1 MAQFVRHEACHLC
14 TSSDAKAVYDDESWH
29 CFSCGATSPSVDYLE
44 EQKQQKQST
53 IKTTVRTKKESTV
66 SETKLVKAAITRAEV
81 QKIMLETSSMGKGY
95 RSITDE
101 TYAKAGVRHEFD
113 EQTGE
118 VTRQYYPI
126 TRGLTAAGYKIREHP
141 KAFYSVG
148 ATGRDC
154 DLFMQRNFQQGGKY
168 VLIVSG
174 ECDALAAYQM
184 LKNYYATKGG
194 DYEVAV
200 VSGTTG
206 DKSVRQIAAQYKFF
220 ESFDNIV
227 VGYDND
233 VSGNET
239 VEDVVKALP
248 KGKTRIMKMTYKDA
262 NEYLKE
268 GKEAQFI
275 QHFFKSETYL
285 PEGVVGSNKLYD
297 KMMSQASVEKVQ
309 FPPFMKKLDNMIGSI
324 EMSTI
329 GIFAAGTGAA
339 KCLGKDTPVLM
350 ADQTVKLVQ
359 DIQNGDKLMGPEGLA
374 RTVFGVVS
382 GVDEMYKVT
391 QVKGVPYVVNS
402 KHILS
407 LRAGTDIK
415 SLRLKKGDIYN
426 CNIQDYIKLNAKQK
440 HGLKGWKGSFE
451 KLGNK
456 FTDDNAYMLGLWL
469 AEGTTDKPQLTLALQ
484 DTALFDELAKFCTAK
499 GFQQHVS
506 PSNYRKACTSI
517 DVNGGFSKLIKDFGF
532 KSSKLIPLLY
542 LNAERETRL
551 DLLAGFLDGDGHL
564 SHNGFELTLKINQ
577 LSTDIVTLARGLG
590 FAVSAKK
597 VFQKCQNFAG
607 DWYMKIN
614 ISGYTD
620 EIPNRLL
627 RKKATARQQIKN
639 PLNTGISV
647 ENIGQGE
654 YFGFELDCDH
664 LFCLADG
671 TVTHNTTVANE
682 LLYYWIFNSPHKIGV
697 VSLEL
702 TCAQYGQ
709 VLLSRH
715 IGKKISLIK
724 DKDEKLAFLRSDHV
738 KEKAAEVF
746 SDEDGND
753 RFMVIDE
760 RDGSVEILQ
769 NQIEELVISCGCK
782 VIILDPVSDLMDGL
796 SNDEQA
802 KFAKWCKSMIKNYNI
817 HILMIAHIRKAANN
831 KDSASTGKFIPEEA
845 IMGSSTF
852 MKSASWIVMM
862 QRDKTS
868 EDPIVRNTTHLV
880 LTKNRAGGETGPAG
894 DLYYENATHTLHD
907 MEDFFQGAVPEGV

>member
-1 MAQFVRHEACHLC
+1 MAEFVRHEACDVC
-14 TSSDAKAVYDDESWH
+14 TSSDAKAVYDDGSWH
-29 CFSCGATSPSVDYLE
+29 CFSCGATNPSE
-44 EQKQQKQST
+44 EYKEEKQST
-53 IKTTVRTKKESTV
+53 IKVRTTVKKKETALSDI
-66 SETKLVKAAITRAEV
+66 KAGKAAIAREDILE
-81 QKIMLETSSMGKGY
+81 IMRDTSPTGRGY
-95 RSITDE
+95 RGITDE
-101 TYAKAGVRHEFD
+101 TYAKVGVRHEFD
-113 EQTGE
+113 EKTGK
-118 VTRQYYPI
+118 VTKQYYPI
-126 TRGLTAAGYKIREHP
+126 TRGLVAAGYKIRYEP
-141 KAFYSVG
+141 KTFSSIG

-174 ECDALAAYQM
+174 ECDAMAAYQM
-184 LKNYYATKGG
+184 LKAYYVSKGS

-206 DKSVRQIAAQYKFF
+206 DKSVKQIAAQYKFF
-220 ESFDNIV
+220 ETFDNIV

-233 VSGNET
+233 ASGNET
-239 VEDVVKALP
+239 VEDVIKALP
-248 KGKTRIMKMTYKDA
+248 KGKTRVMKMTYKDA
-262 NEYLKE
+262 NDYLDA
-268 GKEAQFI
+268 GKEQQFVS
-275 QHFFKSETYL
+275 HFFRSEAYL
-285 PEGVVGSNKLYD
+285 PEGVVGSGKLYD
-297 KMMSQASVEKVQ
+297 KMMIQADVEKVP
-309 FPPFMKKLDNMIGSI
+309 FPPFMQKLDSMIGSI

-350 ADQTVKLVQ
+350 SDQTVKFVQ
-359 DIQNGDKLMGPEGLA
+359 DIQNGDKLMGPEGLVRIVA
-374 RTVFGVVS
+374 GVVS
-382 GVDEMYKVT
+382 GIDEMYRVT
-391 QVKGVPYVVNS
+391 QVKGISYVVNS

-407 LRAGTDIK
+407 LRAGTAIK
-415 SLRLKKGDIYN
+415 SLNLSKGDVYN
-426 CNIQDYIKLNAKQK
+426 CNIRDYLKLNGKQK

-484 DTALFDELAKFCTAK
+484 DITLFDELDKFCVKK
-499 GFQQHVS
+499 GFYQHVS
-506 PSNYRKACTSI
+506 PSNYRDACTTVDI
-517 DVNGGFSKLIKDFGF
+517 NGGFSKLIKDFGF
-532 KSSKLIPLLY
+532 KSSKLIPSVY
-542 LNAERETRL
+542 LNAERGTRL

-564 SHNGFELTLKINQ
+564 AHNGFQMTLKINQ

-590 FAVSAKK
+590 FAVSEKK
-597 VFQKCQNFAG
+597 VFQKCQNFVG

-614 ISGYTD
+614 ISGHTD
-620 EIPNRLL
+620 EIPNRLT
-627 RKKATARQQIKN
+627 RKKASARQQIKN
-639 PLNTGISV
+639 PLNTGITV
-647 ENIGQGE
+647 ENIGQDE
-654 YFGFELDCDH
+654 YFGFELDSDH
-664 LFCLADG
+664 LFCLGDG

-724 DKDEKLAFLRSDHV
+724 DKEEKLAFLRSDHV
-738 KEKAAEVF
+738 KQKVAEVF

-760 RDGSVEILQ
+760 REGSIEILQ
-769 NQIEELVISCGCK
+769 DQIEELVISCGCK

-817 HILMIAHIRKAANN
+817 HILMIAHIRKAASN

-880 LTKNRAGGETGPAG
+880 LTKNRAGGETGPCG
-894 DLYYENATHTLHD
+894 DLYYDNATHTLHD
-907 MEDFFQGAVPEGV
+907 IGEYFQGIAPESV